1 VIVKRPRVYLY
12 DWGDMAFGFR
22 ISRGMIV
29 FEFWKYM
36 LVIDFN
42 PSELWEEL

>member
-1 VIVKRPRVYLY
+1 MKKPVVRLY
-12 DWGDMAFGFR
+12 DWNDTAFGFR